1 MTDKKLAAMPGAMAE
16 SFKTREVAA
25 PGLKEKWQEGSQREK
40 KAGCVSPPGPAEAFL
55 SLQVGWEDAENFK
68 QEKGPLWLEDA
79 QNGLWVEQVPPRDR
93 K

>member
-1 MTDKKLAAMPGAMAE
+1 MTNKKLAAMPGAMAE

-55 SLQVGWEDAENFK
+55 SL
-68 QEKGPLWLEDA
+68 
-79 QNGLWVEQVPPRDR
+79 
-93 K
+93 